1 MIYGQF
7 DADILSFSTLP
18 STMEWNIQYHT
29 VLLIS
34 AILSLSC
41 RKSLNI
47 ASSCLVSPSCVLFV
61 TGCMAIQFSTF
72 LSWIVENQMLYNII
86 RKRITRGVQSLLK
99 DHKYISFVQFY
110 MLSNIYEKQDIFW
123 VTERIKNLSLLV
135 DVHNRYVSRCDAFIN
150 PNNESV
156 VRILSTV
163 VTLRPISFP
172 YFLCCILSF
181 YMAL

>member
-1 MIYGQF
+1 
-7 DADILSFSTLP
+7 
-18 STMEWNIQYHT
+18 
-29 VLLIS
+29 
-34 AILSLSC
+34 
-41 RKSLNI
+41 
-47 ASSCLVSPSCVLFV
+47 
-61 TGCMAIQFSTF
+61 
-72 LSWIVENQMLYNII
+72 MLYNII

-99 DHKYISFVQFY
+99 DHKYISFAQFY

-172 YFLCCILSF
+172 YFLCCILIFHMAF
-181 YMAL
+181 YQWIAFCVCQNYLKIYFQAYIDGYISGCIVFVSVSRSIRYIMLNDMRLIGFLHKSNWPQRPHQNALYYIIVVCCRRW

>member
-1 MIYGQF
+1 MGQ
-7 DADILSFSTLP
+7 
-18 STMEWNIQYHT
+18 
-29 VLLIS
+29 
-34 AILSLSC
+34 
-41 RKSLNI
+41 
-47 ASSCLVSPSCVLFV
+47 
-61 TGCMAIQFSTF
+61 
-72 LSWIVENQMLYNII
+72 
-86 RKRITRGVQSLLK
+86 VQSLLK

-172 YFLCCILSF
+172 YFLCCILIFIWPCKSPF
-181 YMAL
+181 EYFQIIWKFISIHTLMATWVDALSLFLFQGAFDTSC

>member
-99 DHKYISFVQFY
+99 DHKYISFAQFY
-110 MLSNIYEKQDIFW
+110 MLSNIYEKQDIL
-123 VTERIKNLSLLV
+123 LSHWENQKSLPF
-135 DVHNRYVSRCDAFIN
+135 SWCA
-150 PNNESV
+150 
-156 VRILSTV
+156 
-163 VTLRPISFP
+163 
-172 YFLCCILSF
+172 
-181 YMAL
+181 